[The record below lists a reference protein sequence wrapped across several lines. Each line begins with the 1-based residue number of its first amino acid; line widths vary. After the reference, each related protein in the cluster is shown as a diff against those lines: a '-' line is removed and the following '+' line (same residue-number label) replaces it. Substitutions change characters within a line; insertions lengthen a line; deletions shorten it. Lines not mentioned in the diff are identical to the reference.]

1 MLKEEFKNID
11 SSRPELRKFGLA
23 VGGVL
28 LAIGA
33 YMLYRDNP
41 GFWWVVVPGGLL
53 VLLGWLAPV
62 VLKPIHRPWMMLALV
77 MGWLMTRVIL
87 SLLFYLILS
96 PIAIL
101 ARLAGKNFLD
111 LKWPDQRDS
120 YWRNRE
126 DGIRD
131 KSHYENQF

>member
-11 SSRPELRKFGLA
+11 SSRPELKKFGLA

-33 YMLYRDNP
+33 YMLYRGNP
-41 GFWWVVVPGGLL
+41 GFWWLIVPGGLL
-53 VLLGWLAPV
+53 MLLGWLAPA

-101 ARLAGKNFLD
+101 ARLSGKTFLD

-126 DGIRD
+126 DGIPD